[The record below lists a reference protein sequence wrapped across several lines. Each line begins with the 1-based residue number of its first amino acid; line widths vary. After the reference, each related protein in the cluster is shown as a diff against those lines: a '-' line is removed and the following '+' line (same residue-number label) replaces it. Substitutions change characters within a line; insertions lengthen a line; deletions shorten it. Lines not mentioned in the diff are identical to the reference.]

1 MSVVKPCIDDL
12 LEKTDHNRFLLAS
25 LASKRACD
33 INNMIR
39 GQHLRVAAIQDFDDI
54 TTMVS
59 GKDTGFPVPIP
70 SRWLWTRLSTATS
83 LTTRPVTRRR
93 SATRLLKPK
102 WRLAS
107 AWSTI
112 TRLD

>member
-33 INNMIR
+33 INSMLR
-39 GQHLRVAAIQDFDDI
+39 GQHNRVLAVQDVV
-54 TTMVS
+54 M
-59 GKDTGFPVPIP
+59 
-70 SRWLWTRLSTATS
+70 
-83 LTTRPVTRRR
+83 RRR